1 MWYERFSFSSVQ
13 AFLGLALRIGFLG
26 NGENDLW
33 VVLSSPCL
41 PELSSVNGGFAIMGS
56 V

>member
-1 MWYERFSFSSVQ
+1 M
-13 AFLGLALRIGFLG
+13 GLALPIGFLG
-26 NGENDLW
+26 NGEKDLW

-41 PELSSVNGGFAIMGS
+41 PELSSVNGGFGIMGT